1 MPLGQDASGDISTS
15 TTTLDMSSSTDMS
28 EASIHEFEDDE
39 DSDLKI
45 ISEKLAA
52 VEVQLQEATTSYE
65 SLKEANGAINV
76 ELTVGTLPMSSL
88 QIVNKVAK
96 ISTIS
101 RCFSKMSTISFHF
114 SKMSTISC
122 HFSKMSTISC
132 YFSKM

>member
-1 MPLGQDASGDISTS
+1 MFILFLNFKDTEEAATIEVETQNETELPQIIIDDDEPMMPLGQNDASGDISTS

-28 EASIHEFEDDE
+28 EEASIHEFEDDE

-88 QIVNKVAK
+88 LNVNKSAK
-96 ISTIS
+96 
-101 RCFSKMSTISFHF
+101 K
-114 SKMSTISC
+114 
-122 HFSKMSTISC
+122 
-132 YFSKM
+132 